1 MKCIIQLD
9 EKKIKNKESR
19 ALYRE
24 EEKITIT
31 AISHYSL
38 CTKSMETIRRDFEVN
53 KALHHF
59 EGTVSGTKTL
69 PR

>member
-38 CTKSMETIRRDFEVN
+38 CTKSMETIR
-53 KALHHF
+53 
-59 EGTVSGTKTL
+59 
-69 PR
+69 